1 MSPEAE
7 MLSAASWEATMALGT
22 AAVNGDEALLHQLA
36 GEVPLGAVKMAMC
49 FLAQVMAIHVRSNAI
64 LLDQT
69 PDEVWQEFAIGL
81 AKAIN
86 P

>member
-1 MSPEAE
+1 
-7 MLSAASWEATMALGT
+7 MALGT
-22 AAVNGDEALLHQLA
+22 AAVDGDEALLHQLA

-49 FLAQVMAIHVRSNAI
+49 FLAQVMAIAI